1 MSLHRPDFHA
11 LIERFEARL
20 PDACARS
27 SRWLRQPSSR
37 MVRIPSAVL
46 LMLGGVF
53 SILPVLG
60 LWMLPLGLLL
70 LAVDLP
76 ALRPPLARLL
86 HWIEK
91 KWPHKPA
98 QVPDADAKNTVIAPE
113 GGRSRPYSEI
123 ERP

>member
-1 MSLHRPDFHA
+1 MSQHRPDFHA
-11 LIERFEARL
+11 LMERFEARL
-20 PDACARS
+20 PDACARC

-60 LWMLPLGLLL
+60 IWMLPLGLLL

-86 HWIEK
+86 HWIER
-91 KWPHKPA
+91 KWPHKA
-98 QVPDADAKNTVIAPE
+98 AGQVPADA
-113 GGRSRPYSEI
+113 RPLPKSSAEDP
-123 ERP
+123 RPN